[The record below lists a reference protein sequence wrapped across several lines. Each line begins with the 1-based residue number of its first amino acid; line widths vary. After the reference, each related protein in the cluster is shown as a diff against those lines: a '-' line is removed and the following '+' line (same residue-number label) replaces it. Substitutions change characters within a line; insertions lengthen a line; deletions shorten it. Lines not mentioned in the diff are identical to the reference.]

1 MIYMDSKETPQE
13 KRERLRQNELKNNP
27 LGTLNEGLN
36 RAENGN
42 LVDVSGGMGWK
53 GMIFLIFMLFI
64 GYIIYSY
71 FNT

>member
-1 MIYMDSKETPQE
+1 MDSKETPQE

-53 GMIFLIFMLFI
+53 GMIFLIFVLFI

>member
-1 MIYMDSKETPQE
+1 MDSKETPQE

-36 RAENGN
+36 HTENGN

-53 GMIFLIFMLFI
+53 GMIFLIFVLFI

>member
-1 MIYMDSKETPQE
+1 MDSKETPQE

-53 GMIFLIFMLFI
+53 GMIFLIFVLFI

-71 FNT
+71 FYT

>member
-1 MIYMDSKETPQE
+1 MDFKETPQE
-13 KRERLRQNELKNNP
+13 KRERLRQKELKNNP
-27 LGTLNEGLN
+27 LGSLNEGLN

-53 GMIFLIFMLFI
+53 GMIFLIFVLFI

-71 FNT
+71 FYT